1 MTLNVRYRDAR
12 ETGRGASAANGGYGG
27 TVDYD
32 LGYDATGW
40 DTNGFR
46 RPEAGYAD
54 SHAARALGPSGRS
67 LGDGDRR
74 LRRRVGRHAGDHAAE
89 VGT

>member
-1 MTLNVRYRDAR
+1 MSSKADDFDVRYRDAG
-12 ETGRGASAANGGYGG
+12 ETGQGGPAANGGYGG

-46 RPEAGYAD
+46 RPEADYVD
-54 SHAARALGPSGRS
+54 SHAGAHPAQSGRS
-67 LGDGDRR
+67 L
-74 LRRRVGRHAGDHAAE
+74 
-89 VGT
+89 